1 MLTVEK
7 SIVIN
12 ASVGAV
18 YTYVEDPTKLSE
30 WMTSLTEVRN
40 IKGEGVGQS
49 YDWTYRMMGIPL
61 DGTTTVTEKVP
72 NERSKTETTGG
83 VKSTWVF
90 TLVSDGEATTLTL
103 KIDYTIP
110 VPVLGKLAEKLVAS
124 RNAREMETNLAN
136 IKECVEAD

>member
-12 ASVGAV
+12 APVGAIF
-18 YTYVEDPTKLSE
+18 TYVEDPTKLTE

-40 IKGEGVGQS
+40 IKGEGVGQT

-72 NERSKTETTGG
+72 NERTTTETVGG

-90 TLVSDGEATTLTL
+90 TFASDGEATTMTL
-103 KIDYTIP
+103 KIDYTVP
-110 VPVLGKLAEKLVAS
+110 VPVLGKLAEKLVAN
-124 RNAREMETNLAN
+124 RNEREMETNLAN
-136 IKECVEAD
+136 IKDCVEAG